1 MFVKYNQ
8 ALKACYD
15 RCIVIDPISLVDIDE
30 SNEWLVEKIGEED
43 TTIDYEGWFGFWG
56 WWLDMGCSGKYSR
69 CWKCKDFHLT
79 LSMIND
85 ISSKGSLVVTT
96 SQTYFEEKQS
106 NSEDI
111 EEDDNEM
118 EGYQSSLDKS
128 NDNFNFN
135 DDCNDDV

>member
-1 MFVKYNQ
+1 
-8 ALKACYD
+8 
-15 RCIVIDPISLVDIDE
+15 
-30 SNEWLVEKIGEED
+30 
-43 TTIDYEGWFGFWG
+43 
-56 WWLDMGCSGKYSR
+56 
-69 CWKCKDFHLT
+69 
-79 LSMIND
+79 MIND

-106 NSEDI
+106 NSKDI

-135 DDCNDDV
+135 DDYNDDV